1 MVVAIGGG
9 WWWLVVVG
17 RSYGERRRGA
27 LSFFFPSRERESRE
41 NQGRIK
47 GEPRERNNRRCN
59 VALTTNLSPNHDDQ
73 VIPAPFWVSYPE
85 MARLAGAEP
94 VVVETDSS
102 QVGID
107 SGTTMCARA
116 P

>member
-1 MVVAIGGG
+1 MLMGC
-9 WWWLVVVG
+9 WWLVVVG
-17 RSYGERRRGA
+17 GGWEERRYGELCR
-27 LSFFFPSRERESRE
+27 SSSRHASERESRE

-47 GEPRERNNRRCN
+47 GESRERKNRRCN

>member
-1 MVVAIGGG
+1 MVVVVVVIDGD

-17 RSYGERRRGA
+17 RSVATGSSVVLPVTRA
-27 LSFFFPSRERESRE
+27 SE
-41 NQGRIK
+41 NQERIK
-47 GEPRERNNRRCN
+47 GESRERKNRRCN

>member
-1 MVVAIGGG
+1 MGSVAGE
-9 WWWLVVVG
+9 LC
-17 RSYGERRRGA
+17 RS
-27 LSFFFPSRERESRE
+27 SSRPASE

-47 GEPRERNNRRCN
+47 GESRERKNRRCN

-73 VIPAPFWVSYPE
+73 VNPAPFWVSYPE